1 MHNQVKSKDA
11 VAVINALMAGVVPDN
26 GIQHITVGREKE
38 IKAILQAI
46 EEVKNGQ
53 SHFKFWLGDYG
64 SGKSFMLKLLENLG
78 LQLDFV
84 VTGADFNPNIRLYA
98 RDGKALSLYRLL
110 IKNLR
115 IKTIYGGNA
124 LIGILDL
131 WLEKQLKELAHNLS
145 VPYSEI
151 RKEQYKSLIYDGI
164 QNRILEISD
173 TIGFDLSKV
182 MIQYYDGVLMGNYK
196 LMNLALKWMKGEF
209 HTKTESRKALGVGMI
224 INDENYFS
232 ILNAWGKIFLQA
244 GFKGFMINLDEAVN
258 LFRIHYSGIRMK
270 NYEMIL
276 SFYNDCYQGRV
287 SNLFINLAG
296 TPEFFD
302 HPVKG
307 LFSYE
312 AIKTRLKFS
321 ALDESTHQI
330 YSQPVIRLLPLSH
343 EEIFVLLRKAEAI
356 FKVCYALEFDIS
368 NESLEKFMQR
378 WFEKDGHR
386 DLITPR
392 EILREFLMLLTIIKE
407 NPHQDF
413 KTLIQLHQP
422 VKANFYSNS
431 RIDIF

>member
-1 MHNQVKSKDA
+1 
-11 VAVINALMAGVVPDN
+11 
-26 GIQHITVGREKE
+26 
-38 IKAILQAI
+38 AILQAI

-131 WLEKQLKELAHNLS
+131 WLEKQLKEHAHNFS
-145 VPYSEI
+145 DPKYEI

>member
-258 LFRIHYSGIRMK
+258 LFRIHYSGIRM
-270 NYEMIL
+270 
-276 SFYNDCYQGRV
+276 
-287 SNLFINLAG
+287 
-296 TPEFFD
+296 
-302 HPVKG
+302 
-307 LFSYE
+307 
-312 AIKTRLKFS
+312 
-321 ALDESTHQI
+321 
-330 YSQPVIRLLPLSH
+330 
-343 EEIFVLLRKAEAI
+343 
-356 FKVCYALEFDIS
+356 
-368 NESLEKFMQR
+368 
-378 WFEKDGHR
+378 
-386 DLITPR
+386 
-392 EILREFLMLLTIIKE
+392 
-407 NPHQDF
+407 
-413 KTLIQLHQP
+413 
-422 VKANFYSNS
+422 
-431 RIDIF
+431 